1 MLVEME
7 NDYYQEGF
15 GTVLD
20 FVKILHFIDGP
31 KLYGYIC
38 LLKMDTGK
46 YGVARHG
53 LSSNWGFDNPYIF
66 LSNYDAASTYW
77 EGHKQAILRLQ
88 EAEKTDYMNRVHSV
102 EIKN

>member
-1 MLVEME
+1 MIEMKI
-7 NDYYQEGF
+7 DYCQNGF

-20 FVKILHFIDGP
+20 FVEILHYIDGP
-31 KLYGYIC
+31 KLFGYVC
-38 LLKMDTGK
+38 LLKMDNGQ
-46 YGVARHG
+46 YAVARHG
-53 LSSNWGFDNPYIF
+53 LTANWGFDNPHIF

-77 EGHKQAILRLQ
+77 DGHKQVILRLQ